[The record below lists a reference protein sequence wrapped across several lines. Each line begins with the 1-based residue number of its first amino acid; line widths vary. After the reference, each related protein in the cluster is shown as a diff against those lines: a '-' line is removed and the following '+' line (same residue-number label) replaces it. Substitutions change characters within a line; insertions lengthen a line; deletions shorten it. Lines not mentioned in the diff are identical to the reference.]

1 MLPSPTLHFPYI
13 SVNRSMPLRGTLPVV
28 LLLAAACGKATSAPD
43 TSGAPHMRPAEQGA
57 SSALYFVMR
66 NRDTVPIVIYGVEID
81 VAADA
86 SIHQS
91 MDHNGMASMMK
102 QDSVI
107 VPARDSVAFKERGL
121 HIMASNLHT
130 AIGVGD
136 TVVARLLIRPARV
149 DTLRAAVRE

>member
-1 MLPSPTLHFPYI
+1 M
-13 SVNRSMPLRGTLPVV
+13 V
-28 LLLAAACGKATSAPD
+28 LLAGLAACRAATKEAD

-57 SSALYFVMR
+57 SSAVYFTMR
-66 NRDTVPIVIYGVEID
+66 NPSAESLVLYGVEID
-81 VAADA
+81 VATET

-102 QDSVI
+102 QDTVI
-107 VPARDSVAFKERGL
+107 VPAGDSVAFKERGL

-136 TVVARLLIRPARV
+136 TVVARLLIRPTRV
-149 DTLRAAVRE
+149 DTLRAAVRD

>member
-1 MLPSPTLHFPYI
+1 MHRSRHSSLTS
-13 SVNRSMPLRGTLPVV
+13 SVTHSTMRHRLIPFA
-28 LLLAAACGKATSAPD
+28 LLLLAACGKAASPPD

-66 NRDTVPIVIYGVEID
+66 NRDTVPLVIYGVEID

-91 MDHNGMASMMK
+91 MDHNGMASMAK
-102 QDSVI
+102 QDTVI
-107 VPARDSVAFKERGL
+107 VPARDSVVFRERGL

-130 AIGVGD
+130 AIGVVD

-149 DTLRAAVRE
+149 DTIRASVRE

>member
-1 MLPSPTLHFPYI
+1 MTI
-13 SVNRSMPLRGTLPVV
+13 SVNRTMSRRRALPIT
-28 LLLAAACGKATSAPD
+28 LLLVAACAAPTTAPD

-57 SSALYFVMR
+57 SSALYFMMR
-66 NRDTVPIVIYGVEID
+66 NRDTLPLVIYGVEID
-81 VAADA
+81 VAEDA
-86 SIHQS
+86 SMHQS

-107 VPARDSVAFKERGL
+107 VPARDSVAFTERGL
-121 HIMASNLHT
+121 HVMASNLHA

>member
-1 MLPSPTLHFPYI
+1 MA
-13 SVNRSMPLRGTLPVV
+13 LRRTLPIA
-28 LLLAAACGKATSAPD
+28 LLLAAACGKAKATPD

-57 SSALYFVMR
+57 SSALYFMMR
-66 NRDTVPIVIYGVEID
+66 NPDTVPLVIYGVEID

-102 QDSVI
+102 QDTVI
-107 VPARDSVAFKERGL
+107 VPAGDSVAFKERGL

-136 TVVARLLIRPARV
+136 TVVARLLIRPTRV
-149 DTLRAAVRE
+149 DTLRAAVHE

>member
-1 MLPSPTLHFPYI
+1 M
-13 SVNRSMPLRGTLPVV
+13 V
-28 LLLAAACGKATSAPD
+28 LLAGLAACRAATKEAD

-57 SSALYFVMR
+57 SSAVYFTMR
-66 NRDTVPIVIYGVEID
+66 NPSAESLVLYGVEID
-81 VAADA
+81 VATET

-102 QDSVI
+102 QDTVI
-107 VPARDSVAFKERGL
+107 VPAGDSVAFKERGL

-136 TVVARLLIRPARV
+136 TVVARLLIRPTRV